1 MSLSAPAMPETPIAA
16 LRYFDVVVLVVAAP
30 VLLLIGAPALGYL
43 VGAGSWIGLRAVG
56 VGVDRLSSS
65 AMPSSRELSL
75 KLAYM
80 LGRLFL
86 LALAVIFVR
95 NQAGQSDGLAALC
108 VIVFAFTAQ
117 LAMSFV
123 TRPRLK

>member
-30 VLLLIGAPALGYL
+30 VMLLLGVPALGYA
-43 VGAGSWIGLRAVG
+43 VGAGAWIALRAVG
-56 VGVDRLSSS
+56 IGVDRLSSG
-65 AMPSSRELSL
+65 AAPNSRELSL

-95 NQAGQSDGLAALC
+95 NQGGQDDGLAALC

-117 LAMSFV
+117 LALSFV
-123 TRPRLK
+123 TRPRWK